1 MFFLIVPDLDYPDVN
16 YRRNSMNNY
25 NYRPGGYEPTYR
37 NTSRY
42 SGNRNSGY
50 GRGRRRLDLEELRKG
65 RGFAVASLVCGFL
78 GLATCYYFGIGAI
91 FGIFGVIF
99 SIISSAQG
107 SRSKMR
113 IGGLVLS
120 IISIVLGAI
129 FGAVWLYMYNTGS
142 IASYY

>member
-1 MFFLIVPDLDYPDVN
+1 
-16 YRRNSMNNY
+16 MNN
-25 NYRPGGYEPTYR
+25 NNFRPGGYEPTYR

-42 SGNRNSGY
+42 SGNRNSGT
-50 GRGRRRLDLEELRKG
+50 GRRRRYDPEEQRKG
-65 RGFAVASLVCGFL
+65 RGFAITSLICGFL

-91 FGIFGVIF
+91 FGIFGVVF

-129 FGAVWLYMYNTGS
+129 FGAVWLYMYNNGS
-142 IASYY
+142 IVSYY